1 MAKKAGRLAR
11 AETDR
16 KWFRRAWDV
25 KKWRER
31 GTILLLK
38 KVGCYEE
45 EIDRVLA
52 GGDLGS
58 KEACKA

>member
-1 MAKKAGRLAR
+1 M
-11 AETDR
+11 E
-16 KWFRRAWDV
+16 
-25 KKWRER
+25 RE
-31 GTILLLK
+31 GHNCL
-38 KVGCYEE
+38 VGCDVE

>member
-1 MAKKAGRLAR
+1 M
-11 AETDR
+11 E
-16 KWFRRAWDV
+16 
-25 KKWRER
+25 RE
-31 GTILLLK
+31 GHNSL
-38 KVGCYEE
+38 VGCYEE